1 VSYVPEPENS
11 ALLKCS
17 LNIFRK
23 FNRYPEALRLALML
37 NDVELV
43 ENIFTS
49 CKDMYVGSKA
59 EQFIDIL
66 FSSIAKMVFSDVKK
80 CLFSKDPN
88 KCHIMIDLNSFF
100 L

>member
-1 VSYVPEPENS
+1 MSYVPEPENS
-11 ALLKCS
+11 ALLRCA

-49 CKDMYVGSKA
+49 CKDM
-59 EQFIDIL
+59 
-66 FSSIAKMVFSDVKK
+66 
-80 CLFSKDPN
+80 
-88 KCHIMIDLNSFF
+88 
-100 L
+100 

>member
-1 VSYVPEPENS
+1 MSYVPEPENS

-49 CKDMYVGSKA
+49 CKDMCVCSPRAVHPFPIGK
-59 EQFIDIL
+59 
-66 FSSIAKMVFSDVKK
+66 
-80 CLFSKDPN
+80 
-88 KCHIMIDLNSFF
+88 
-100 L
+100 

>member
-1 VSYVPEPENS
+1 MSYVPEPENS
-11 ALLKCS
+11 ALLRCA

-49 CKDMYVGSKA
+49 CKDTWAQKLVIVII
-59 EQFIDIL
+59 IDINIKINAH
-66 FSSIAKMVFSDVKK
+66 SYSYG
-80 CLFSKDPN
+80 
-88 KCHIMIDLNSFF
+88 
-100 L
+100 

>member
-1 VSYVPEPENS
+1 MILWFVTKMCPSLHFVFHFLSCVSYVPEPENS
-11 ALLKCS
+11 ALLRCA

-49 CKDMYVGSKA
+49 CKDM
-59 EQFIDIL
+59 
-66 FSSIAKMVFSDVKK
+66 
-80 CLFSKDPN
+80 
-88 KCHIMIDLNSFF
+88 
-100 L
+100 